1 MNTLLMTRVKIH
13 AICEETKKDGMEQ
26 KYISFFT
33 FLFRI
38 KNKIKKTIRPT
49 QGMLNQFV
57 TLFF

>member
-13 AICEETKKDGMEQ
+13 AICEQPQKYGMEQ

-38 KNKIKKTIRPT
+38 
-49 QGMLNQFV
+49 
-57 TLFF
+57 